1 VRRVVVVFA
10 MVPAVVGASAATE
23 AGLAGETGAAAAA
36 VAPVVLSPLPMGV
49 DADSARFAAVAAAA
63 GAAHVATASQHGVL
77 RGLYA
82 GSQSLAVVT
91 AVATE
96 VMRAAATAI

>member
-1 VRRVVVVFA
+1 VVFA

-23 AGLAGETGAAAAA
+23 AGLAAETGACAAT
-36 VAPVVLSPLPMGV
+36 VAPVVLSPAPMAA

-63 GAAHVATASQHGVL
+63 GAAHVATAEQHGVL
-77 RGLYA
+77 RGLYS
-82 GSQSLAVVT
+82 GGRSLAVAT
-91 AVATE
+91 TVATE